1 MKVFITGEVPG
12 DGDSFGL
19 DSTLCL
25 VNLERRGEKE
35 ECCCYKRDEP
45 ETGLVEGIGES
56 RSPRPSLDDIPEALR
71 CVVCLGAEREVFN
84 TVFLC
89 CKKHG
94 IYAIPCFLQLSD
106 SRGGSARLWTC
117 VHMR

>member
-1 MKVFITGEVPG
+1 MVIVLGWILLFAWLTWRGWRGE
-12 DGDSFGL
+12 
-19 DSTLCL
+19 
-25 VNLERRGEKE
+25 ERR
-35 ECCCYKRDEP
+35 RNAA
-45 ETGLVEGIGES
+45 TRLVEGIGES
-56 RSPRPSLDDIPEALR
+56 RGPRPNLDDIPEALR

-84 TVFLC
+84 TIFLC

-94 IYAIPCFLQLSD
+94 INAIPCFLQLSD

>member
-25 VNLERRGEKE
+25 VNLERMERRGEKE

-45 ETGLVEGIGES
+45 ETGGRNRGKQES
-56 RSPRPSLDDIPEALR
+56 ETKFGRHSGGLALHCLSR
-71 CVVCLGAEREVFN
+71 CGA
-84 TVFLC
+84 
-89 CKKHG
+89 
-94 IYAIPCFLQLSD
+94 
-106 SRGGSARLWTC
+106 GG
-117 VHMR
+117 V

>member
-1 MKVFITGEVPG
+1 MVIVLGWILLFAWLTWRGWRGE
-12 DGDSFGL
+12 
-19 DSTLCL
+19 
-25 VNLERRGEKE
+25 ERRRNVAATREMSL
-35 ECCCYKRDEP
+35 R
-45 ETGLVEGIGES
+45 LVEGIGES

>member
-25 VNLERRGEKE
+25 VDLERRAEKE

-45 ETGLVEGIGES
+45 ETGGRNRGKQGSETKFGRHSGGL
-56 RSPRPSLDDIPEALR
+56 ALR
-71 CVVCLGAEREVFN
+71 CLSRCGA
-84 TVFLC
+84 
-89 CKKHG
+89 
-94 IYAIPCFLQLSD
+94 
-106 SRGGSARLWTC
+106 GG
-117 VHMR
+117 V